1 MSENTSRKIVDIVGL
16 DRFYTNLKSYIS
28 GLLSTKQD
36 SITDLDDDKLSE
48 LRESLGVP
56 STEYIISVFEELK
69 DLISANKPDE
79 AIAVLDQAILDL
91 HKLQ

>member
-1 MSENTSRKIVDIVGL
+1 MSNKIIDISGL
-16 DRFYTNLKSYIS
+16 GRFFENLKTYIS
-28 GLLSTKQD
+28 GLLLTKQD
-36 SITDLDDDKLSE
+36 SIADLDDTQLSE

-69 DLISANKPDE
+69 GLISANKPDE

-91 HKLQ
+91 HKLK